1 MMPSLGRET
10 KPRFTTKHLL
20 ILFQLIFNVS
30 SKKYENILKTWK
42 VKVKDESGN
51 ITKIKPKTVKKIKN
65 LKLVSDNYIITESQ
79 ERYRRHHERCGSAEY
94 YGILYTT

>member
-51 ITKIKPKTVKKIKN
+51 IT
-65 LKLVSDNYIITESQ
+65 
-79 ERYRRHHERCGSAEY
+79 
-94 YGILYTT
+94 

>member
-10 KPRFTTKHLL
+10 KPRLTTKHLL

-42 VKVKDESGN
+42 VKDMKVEIFLKLNKNSEE
-51 ITKIKPKTVKKIKN
+51 IIKN
-65 LKLVSDNYIITESQ
+65 LNWSVIRII
-79 ERYRRHHERCGSAEY
+79 
-94 YGILYTT
+94 